1 MNNPDFF
8 NDELLEKF
16 IETFYGY
23 GNFQGKYWF
32 IGMEES
38 GGDFENIQ
46 KRIDIWSKRGKK
58 EIEDIAEYHEALGY
72 GESFKP
78 GAKLDVPVWRSIIRI
93 VLSAAGNENINI
105 EDVRTY
111 QINELGRIGK
121 ETCLLELLPLPSPSL
136 KHWIYKD
143 HSRLSYLSDRV
154 HYENHCLENRI
165 NEISEK
171 IKKHQPKAVVFYG
184 IGYEYS
190 WKKITKTITD
200 VEFLP
205 TSEGFLTCRN
215 SQTVFVISQ
224 HPVARGL
231 TNEYFHN
238 IGKLIAANPT

>member
-8 NDELLEKF
+8 NDELLEKL

-23 GNFQGKYWF
+23 GNFQGNYWF

-38 GGDFENIQ
+38 GGQFEEIKN
-46 KRIDIWSKRGKK
+46 RINIWSDRGKK
-58 EIEDIAEYHEALGY
+58 EIEDIAEYHIALGY

-78 GAKLDVPVWRSIIRI
+78 GAKLQPTWNKLIRI
-93 VLSAAGNENINI
+93 VLSAKVQENINT

-111 QINELGRIGK
+111 QIHELGRIGK

-136 KHWIYKD
+136 KHWIYKE
-143 HSRLSYLSDRV
+143 HSRLSYLTDRTQYV
-154 HYENHCLENRI
+154 KHCLENRI
-165 NEISEK
+165 NKISEK
-171 IKKHQPKAVVFYG
+171 IKKHQPQAVVFYG
-184 IGYEYS
+184 TGYEYY
-190 WKKITKTITD
+190 WKKITQQITN

-224 HPVARGL
+224 HPVAFGA
-231 TNEYFHN
+231 TTEYFHN
-238 IGKLIAANPT
+238 IGKLIAANPA

>member
-38 GGDFENIQ
+38 GGKFENIQ

-58 EIEDIAEYHEALGY
+58 EIEDLAEYHIDLGAWN
-72 GESFKP
+72 EE
-78 GAKLDVPVWRSIIRI
+78 LQNTWNNLIRI
-93 VLSAAGNENINI
+93 VLSAAENENINTK
-105 EDVRTY
+105 DVLTY

-136 KHWIYKD
+136 DHWIYKY
-143 HSRLSYLSDRV
+143 HSRLSYLTDRNQ
-154 HYENHCLENRI
+154 YKNHCLENRI
-165 NEISEK
+165 NTISEK

-184 IGYEYS
+184 KGYEYS
-190 WKKITKTITD
+190 WRKITKTITD
-200 VEFLP
+200 AEFLP

-224 HPVARGL
+224 HPVAFGA

-238 IGKLIAANPT
+238 IGKLIATNPA